1 MLFFNYL
8 QLALIAAA
16 CVYLPVRIWKM
27 LRSHPLKAQ
36 FDPNIYAML
45 AGFSICE
52 LVLHPASRVTFG
64 ALSLM
69 MVLCLWLVASPWVRQ
84 REQETLNPNQDPRQL
99 SRESPVSAAS
109 CPARLVHR
117 G

>member
-1 MLFFNYL
+1 MVFFNYL
-8 QLALIAAA
+8 QLVLIAAA

-27 LRSHPLKAQ
+27 LRSRPVKAQ

-64 ALSLM
+64 PLSLM
-69 MVLCLWLVASPWVRQ
+69 MVLCLWLVARPWVRQ
-84 REQETLNPNQDPRQL
+84 RGEEALTRAKIIQG
-99 SRESPVSAAS
+99 SSAAN
-109 CPARLVHR
+109 PQ
-117 G
+117 